1 MNPVRWPVWIAL
13 LHTPM
18 IHGLLI
24 FTSVFSAGRPLR
36 ANSLQRYITTAGRI
50 TTLQLA
56 TFYFRCSF
64 SFSAD
69 VFCIDRYLRFEIRV
83 RKGGGTLI
91 LKWIYLAQV
100 RYLMDRGFII
110 YGKILDWGTVWF
122 SRILPLSALAMTVLV
137 CAYVRDDRF
146 LQHCEP
152 CFFFQVPTLSSW
164 ILKRLFS
171 PKSLYLSAKTYSVL
185 SWHQYRACLS
195 FIYNSTKCCTILIV

>member
-1 MNPVRWPVWIAL
+1 M

-110 YGKILDWGTVWF
+110 YGKILD
-122 SRILPLSALAMTVLV
+122 
-137 CAYVRDDRF
+137 
-146 LQHCEP
+146 
-152 CFFFQVPTLSSW
+152 
-164 ILKRLFS
+164 
-171 PKSLYLSAKTYSVL
+171 
-185 SWHQYRACLS
+185 
-195 FIYNSTKCCTILIV
+195 